1 MSEAKPSNNAPF
13 VLYEIELKSLKWEFA
28 NGSELDVSRLLSNG
42 RANYI
47 LVEDLIST
55 FSGIGANSQGGKSD
69 LRDVAGYNYEVK
81 SYQDVVAHPAPEKDL
96 FHTASSST
104 FSANNHGPA
113 VNQMLKEGKYSEAL
127 QLCKEKGYDKN
138 DFYVY
143 VNSAQYQISIALSY
157 VIVPKSD
164 VLRLLSKSDPRLISR
179 RDVLDLVTE
188 KVVIRGI

>member
-1 MSEAKPSNNAPF
+1 MTKKDLSYKTPL
-13 VLYEIELKSLKWEFA
+13 VLYEIDLKSLKLEFG
-28 NGSELDVSRLLSNG
+28 NGTELNVSHLLSNG

-47 LVEDLIST
+47 LFENLIST

-69 LRDVAGYNYEVK
+69 LRDVAGFNYEVK
-81 SYQDVVAHPAPEKDL
+81 SYQDVVANPSSKVDL

-104 FSANNHGPA
+104 FGANNHGPTIKKFLD
-113 VNQMLKEGKYSEAL
+113 VGKYREAL
-127 QLCKEKGYDKN
+127 ELCMEKGFDKN

-157 VIVPKSD
+157 VIVPKAK
-164 VLRLLSKSDPRLISR
+164 VLQLLSKSDPRLISR
-179 RDVLDLVTE
+179 RDVLELVTE

>member
-1 MSEAKPSNNAPF
+1 MDKATLSNNLPF
-13 VLYEIELKSLKWEFA
+13 VLYEIKLKSLKWEFA

-69 LRDVAGYNYEVK
+69 LRDIAGFNYEVK
-81 SYQDVVAHPAPEKDL
+81 SYRDIEAHPSPDLDL

-104 FSANNHGPA
+104 FGANNHGPA
-113 VNQMLKEGKYSEAL
+113 VKSLLNEGKYPEAL

-143 VNSAQYQISIALSY
+143 VNSAQYQISISLSY

-179 RDVLDLVTE
+179 RDVLNLVTE
-188 KVVIRGI
+188 TVVISGI

>member
-1 MSEAKPSNNAPF
+1 MTSVKFSNNNPY
-13 VLYEIELKSLKWEFA
+13 VLYEIDLKGLKLEFG
-28 NGSELDVSRLLSNG
+28 NGSELDVSHLLSNG

-47 LVEDLIST
+47 LFENLIST

-69 LRDVAGYNYEVK
+69 LRDIAGYNYEVK
-81 SYQDVVAHPAPEKDL
+81 SYQDVAINPAPKADL

-104 FSANNHGPA
+104 FGANNHGPA
-113 VNQMLKEGKYSEAL
+113 VKKLLDTGRYPEAL

-143 VNSAQYQISIALSY
+143 VNSAQYRINIPLSY
-157 VIVPKSD
+157 VIIPKPD
-164 VLRLLSKSDPRLISR
+164 VLGLLSKSDPRLISR
-179 RDVLDLVTE
+179 RDVLDRVTK

>member
-1 MSEAKPSNNAPF
+1 VTNSRLSNNVPF
-13 VLYEIELKSLKWEFA
+13 VLYEIDLKSLKLEFG
-28 NGSELDVSRLLSNG
+28 NGSELDVSHLLSNG

-47 LVEDLIST
+47 LFENLIST

-81 SYQDVVAHPAPEKDL
+81 SYQDVAANPSSKADL

-104 FSANNHGPA
+104 FGANNHGPTVKKLLDA
-113 VNQMLKEGKYSEAL
+113 GKYQEAL
-127 QLCKEKGYDKN
+127 HLCKEKGYDKN

-157 VIVPKSD
+157 VIIPKSD
-164 VLRLLSKSDPRLISR
+164 VLRLLSRSDPRLISR
-179 RDVLDLVTE
+179 RDILDLATK